1 MAAERPEVED
11 LTSAHQRPGSASS
24 ANQRAEAE
32 DMTSPSAP
40 EAAVPPIEVGL
51 NILQKK
57 GDKKKAFVQMIAE
70 KVGQFLFRK
79 LFSADNSY
87 FLNF

>member
-32 DMTSPSAP
+32 DMTSPYAP
-40 EAAVPPIEVGL
+40 EAAVPPVEVGL

-57 GDKKKAFVQMIAE
+57 GDKKSVCI
-70 KVGQFLFRK
+70 RK
-79 LFSADNSY
+79 GGKK
-87 FLNF
+87 

>member
-57 GDKKKAFVQMIAE
+57 GDKKSVCI
-70 KVGQFLFRK
+70 RK
-79 LFSADNSY
+79 GGKK
-87 FLNF
+87 